1 MGSNLLFCTLPL
13 LGKPY
18 SVPKLTSYRG
28 VDFDDPENGYKEE
41 DKDPDKVYLPYL
53 SSRKV

>member
-1 MGSNLLFCTLPL
+1 M
-13 LGKPY
+13 
-18 SVPKLTSYRG
+18 LTSYRG